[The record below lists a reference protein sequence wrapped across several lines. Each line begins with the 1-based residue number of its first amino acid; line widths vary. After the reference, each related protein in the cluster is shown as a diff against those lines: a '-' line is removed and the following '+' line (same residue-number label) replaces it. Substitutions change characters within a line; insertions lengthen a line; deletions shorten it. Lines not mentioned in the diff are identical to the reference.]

1 MFRVIISIGILL
13 VVAACVPYQPTALER
28 DVNLKVASIQSDYIS
43 GEIKES
49 EKYKRF
55 MEQLNRHPEGPSHW
69 SYSYYQGAYENAK
82 LYEDGRR
89 SKQLYE
95 QIKSR
100 SLAYHQKMTAL
111 EAQHH
116 AAESRRQQAAFDQAI
131 DNLLTVQQPTHSHHG
146 LLHSKD
152 QVNCTPY
159 NYGPHSQGFHCR

>member
-13 VVAACVPYQPTALER
+13 VVAACVPNQHAALER
-28 DVNLKVASIQSDYIS
+28 DMRLNLLETQASYIA

-49 EKYKRF
+49 ERYRQF
-55 MEQLNRHPEGPSHW
+55 LEEADRHPDKHHW
-69 SYSYYQGAYENAK
+69 LISYWQGAYENAK

-146 LLHSKD
+146 LLHTKD